1 VTSTARSDATETAST
16 PRASIS
22 AQVTASPTPTT
33 SADLYLDLLK
43 RTLTRVIVARGQ
55 ERQTINPGRSWLR
68 VGNQLVQRALRPLG
82 LEIVRL
88 IRTSPRDYV
97 ESGHAALNRA
107 EDAETMLGILQL
119 DQMQAC
125 IRDVVQ
131 RGTPG
136 DLLEAG
142 VWRGGMTIFMRAA
155 LQAYGDSTRRVWVA
169 DSFAGLPM
177 PTDGSDSFGWRR
189 GDMAVSLDEVRNN
202 FARYGVL
209 DDRVHFLKGF
219 FSDTLPSA
227 PIERLAVLR
236 IDADLYDSTRDVL
249 SALYPR
255 VSRGGYVVI
264 DDYSNLVD
272 CRRAVDEYRDAN
284 GITESIVRIDTR
296 AVYWQRA

>member
-296 AVYWQRA
+296 AVYWQRV

>member
-1 VTSTARSDATETAST
+1 MQGT
-16 PRASIS
+16 SIS
-22 AQVTASPTPTT
+22 AQVRTLPNPTT
-33 SADLYLDLLK
+33 SAELYLDLLK
-43 RTLTRVIVARGQ
+43 RTLTRVIVARGP

-68 VGNQLVQRALRPLG
+68 AGNQFVQRALRPLG
-82 LEIVRL
+82 LEIVRV

-125 IRDVVQ
+125 IRDVLQ
-131 RGTPG
+131 RGVPG

-142 VWRGGMTIFMRAA
+142 VWRGGMTIFMRGV
-155 LQAYGDSTRRVWVA
+155 LQAYGDSMRSVWVA

-177 PTDGSDSFGWRR
+177 PSDGSDSFGWRR
-189 GDMAVSLDEVRNN
+189 GDMAVSLDEVRSN
-202 FARYGVL
+202 FARYGIL

-249 SALYPR
+249 TALYPR
-255 VSRGGYVVI
+255 VSPGGYVVI

-284 GITESIVRIDTR
+284 GIAESIVRIDTR
-296 AVYWQRA
+296 AVCWQKNP